1 MLEVKNISSE
11 LSGSELI
18 LQVLLKEIRYQFKDN
33 ATLLT
38 LNQVYSVSIQVA
50 LKKSVM

>member
-1 MLEVKNISSE
+1 MLEVEKISSE

-18 LQVLLKEIRYQFKDN
+18 LQALLRGIRYQFKSN

-38 LNQVYSVSIQVA
+38 LIQIHSVSVQVA
-50 LKKSVM
+50 

>member
-1 MLEVKNISSE
+1 MLEVKSISTE

-18 LQVLLKEIRYQFKDN
+18 QQVLLKGIRCQFEGN

-38 LNQVYSVSIQVA
+38 LIQIHSASVQVA
-50 LKKSVM
+50 YT